1 MIFVIAAAPPGAASM
16 AAACFEHKCF
26 VARTLDLFHGFYNPV
41 LRALTHSQHRAANV
55 KERPY
60 AQSDDWP
67 LSHVR
72 GSGL

>member
-1 MIFVIAAAPPGAASM
+1 MN
-16 AAACFEHKCF
+16 
-26 VARTLDLFHGFYNPV
+26 RV

-60 AQSDDWP
+60 ARSDAWP

-72 GSGL
+72 GSALVTALGAQ